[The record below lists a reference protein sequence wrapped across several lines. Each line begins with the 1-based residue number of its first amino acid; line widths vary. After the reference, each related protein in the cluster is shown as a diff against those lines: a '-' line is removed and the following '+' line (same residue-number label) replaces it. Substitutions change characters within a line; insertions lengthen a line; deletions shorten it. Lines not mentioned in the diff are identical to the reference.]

1 MELSIWLLLVSV
13 LLLVDAIPNP
23 SSPDDGRV
31 HHAPMKMA
39 KEETSSSVQPEVSV
53 TTISTISGTAQVLP
67 PPSTQVPET
76 TGSILTAIDTAGQ
89 HTETPLLST
98 SIPKPE
104 TLVAATGTPT
114 AVPTPQQLMAV
125 SPNIFQPIATDAPPS
140 QFSRRGDHPVR
151 KLGVQAQNS
160 PVSTNKFYANFF
172 LGSQSAPTWTH
183 PYSVAWSKGGGVTKS
198 WGMTIQHIDDNQKV
212 FGPDPTANPTQYFIN
227 PIGIQSIV
235 LSALELSNST
245 ALTTDSLTEF
255 SAHVNLH
262 PFPGAAPMLQFP
274 LVQGMGFV
282 TVGYKGGTP
291 IIESGVLFRSITK
304 SSISP
309 KPGVTKYIIIL
320 EDGKTWLLYAFG
332 QPLELTVVNNGLI
345 QGNFFIGVI
354 QIAKDPGGAESL
366 YDLSC
371 GTWATGVTLSG
382 TASGTAGSYTFSF
395 SKDGFFASPLLMF
408 ALPHHV
414 ASFADSTRSALLNL
428 RLATT
433 TKGIAQAVLADS
445 WTMQE
450 SLPISMGFAPW
461 DIDRGELKDLSVEAI
476 RILHSIAAT
485 EISQN
490 ISKQTDLN
498 SMYYSGKALAKF
510 AQITYILNT
519 LLHDPALAQTSLT
532 TLQRAFSK
540 FTTNTQ
546 QFPLVYDTSW
556 GGLVSSASYAG
567 DPGADFGNTYYN
579 DHHFHYGYFIYAA
592 SLIGHLDPVWAVANK
607 PWVDALARDIAN
619 ASPDDP
625 WFPHYRNFDWY
636 HGHSFA
642 HGLYETFDGRDQ
654 ESSSEDAM
662 SAYALKLWGSVTGDA
677 NLEARGNLQL
687 AVTARALQSYFL
699 YESGNTIQPPNFVGN
714 KVSGILFENKIDHT
728 TYFGANTE
736 YIQGIHMLPLLP
748 CSSLTRTKR
757 FVREEWTRYFDGGR
771 AQKVEGGWR
780 GVLMANFM
788 GVDALGSWRFFVDP
802 DFDEGGLD
810 GGASRSWYAA
820 MAGVLAGV

>member
-1 MELSIWLLLVSV
+1 
-13 LLLVDAIPNP
+13 
-23 SSPDDGRV
+23 
-31 HHAPMKMA
+31 
-39 KEETSSSVQPEVSV
+39 
-53 TTISTISGTAQVLP
+53 
-67 PPSTQVPET
+67 
-76 TGSILTAIDTAGQ
+76 
-89 HTETPLLST
+89 
-98 SIPKPE
+98 
-104 TLVAATGTPT
+104 
-114 AVPTPQQLMAV
+114 MAV

-198 WGMTIQHIDDNQKV
+198 
-212 FGPDPTANPTQYFIN
+212 
-227 PIGIQSIV
+227 
-235 LSALELSNST
+235 
-245 ALTTDSLTEF
+245 
-255 SAHVNLH
+255 
-262 PFPGAAPMLQFP
+262 
-274 LVQGMGFV
+274 
-282 TVGYKGGTP
+282 
-291 IIESGVLFRSITK
+291 
-304 SSISP
+304 ISP

-371 GTWATGVTLSG
+371 GTWATG
-382 TASGTAGSYTFSF
+382 
-395 SKDGFFASPLLMF
+395 
-408 ALPHHV
+408 
-414 ASFADSTRSALLNL
+414 
-428 RLATT
+428 
-433 TKGIAQAVLADS
+433 
-445 WTMQE
+445 
-450 SLPISMGFAPW
+450 
-461 DIDRGELKDLSVEAI
+461 
-476 RILHSIAAT
+476 
-485 EISQN
+485 
-490 ISKQTDLN
+490 
-498 SMYYSGKALAKF
+498 ALAKF

-662 SAYALKLWGSVTGDA
+662 SAK
-677 NLEARGNLQL
+677 
-687 AVTARALQSYFL
+687 QS
-699 YESGNTIQPPNFVGN
+699 I
-714 KVSGILFENKIDHT
+714 
-728 TYFGANTE
+728 
-736 YIQGIHMLPLLP
+736 
-748 CSSLTRTKR
+748 
-757 FVREEWTRYFDGGR
+757 RYP
-771 AQKVEGGWR
+771 V
-780 GVLMANFM
+780 
-788 GVDALGSWRFFVDP
+788 
-802 DFDEGGLD
+802 
-810 GGASRSWYAA
+810 
-820 MAGVLAGV
+820 